1 MKKIWY
7 VLTLTLLLSACG
19 ARNAAQHKLDFFA
32 MDTVMEFSAYADESL
47 LAEARDI
54 VADIENRVS
63 TTREAS
69 EIYALNRDGGGT
81 VSPETAA
88 LLDTALSMCRMT
100 GGAFDVS
107 IYPVVRAWGFTTGEY
122 RVPSF
127 DETAALLENVDYAR
141 IRLNGE
147 NVTFPEGMEI
157 DLGGVAK
164 GYAGRE
170 AAAYLR
176 ERGVTSGLLNLGG
189 NVQTIGSKP
198 DDSAWRVA
206 IRDPQD
212 PAAYAGIVEIRDK
225 AAVTSGGYERYFTG
239 DDGETYWH
247 IMDPATG
254 RPARNGIVSATV
266 IADDGQTYWHI
277 MDPATGRPAR
287 SGLLSATVIAD
298 DGALCDALSTALF
311 VMGAEQAERFWRNY
325 RDFEMV
331 LLTEDGEAI
340 VTPGLSYTPQDG
352 APYVVRTLSR

>member
-1 MKKIWY
+1 MKIKRFF
-7 VLTLTLLLSACG
+7 VLALALLLTSCG
-19 ARNAAQHKLDFFA
+19 AAPKSVQNKLDFFA
-32 MDTVMEFSAYADESL
+32 MDTIMDFSAYADESL

-54 VADIENRVS
+54 VMDIEKRVS
-63 TTREAS
+63 VTDENS
-69 EIYALNRDGGGT
+69 ELFALNRDGGGT

-88 LLDTALSMCRMT
+88 LLDDALSLCRLT

-127 DETAALLENVDYAR
+127 DETAALSERVDYAR
-141 IRLNGE
+141 IRVNGDS
-147 NVTFPEGMEI
+147 VTLPDGMEI
-157 DLGGVAK
+157 DLGGIAK

-170 AAAYLR
+170 AASYLR
-176 ERGVTSGLLNLGG
+176 AHGVTSALLNLGG

-198 DDSAWRVA
+198 DGNAWRVA
-206 IRDPQD
+206 VRDPLNETS
-212 PAAYAGIVEIRDK
+212 YAGVAEVRDK
-225 AAVTSGGYERYFTG
+225 AAVTSGGYERCFT
-239 DDGETYWH
+239 
-247 IMDPATG
+247 
-254 RPARNGIVSATV
+254 
-266 IADDGQTYWHI
+266 ADDGQTYWHI

-325 RDFEMV
+325 QNFDMV

-340 VTPGLSYTPQDG
+340 VTPDLSYTPQDG
-352 APYVVRTLSR
+352 APYAVRTLHA

>member
-1 MKKIWY
+1 MKKILPL
-7 VLTLTLLLSACG
+7 VLTLALSLSACG
-19 ARNAAQHKLDFFA
+19 AAPKAAQNKLDFFA
-32 MDTVMEFSAYADESL
+32 MDTIMEFSAYADESA
-47 LAEARDI
+47 LAGARDI
-54 VADIENRVS
+54 VMDIEKRVS
-63 TTREAS
+63 VTSGES
-69 EIYALNRDGGGT
+69 ELYALNRDGGGT

-88 LLDTALSMCRMT
+88 LLDTALSLCRLT

-127 DETAALLENVDYAR
+127 DETAALSERVDYAR
-141 IRLNGE
+141 IRLSGE
-147 NVTFPEGMEI
+147 SVTIPDGMEI

-170 AAAYLR
+170 AANYLR
-176 ERGVTSGLLNLGG
+176 GRGVTSALLNLGG
-189 NVQTIGSKP
+189 NVQTVGSKP
-198 DDSAWRVA
+198 DGSAWRVA
-206 IRDPQD
+206 VRDPLND
-212 PAAYAGIVEIRDK
+212 TAYAGVVEVRDK
-225 AAVTSGGYERYFTG
+225 AAVTSGGYERHFT
-239 DDGETYWH
+239 
-247 IMDPATG
+247 
-254 RPARNGIVSATV
+254 
-266 IADDGQTYWHI
+266 ADDGQTYWHI

-298 DGALCDALSTALF
+298 DGALCDAFSTALF

-352 APYVVRTLSR
+352 APYAVRTLAR